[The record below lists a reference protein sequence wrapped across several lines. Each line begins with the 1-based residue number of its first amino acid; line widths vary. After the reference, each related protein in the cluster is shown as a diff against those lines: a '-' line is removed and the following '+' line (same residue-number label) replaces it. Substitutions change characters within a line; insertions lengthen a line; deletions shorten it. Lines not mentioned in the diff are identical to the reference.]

1 MDCQWDDH
9 GKRWRK
15 TREILRHGLWGHGTT
30 TCSFWWAAVCSN
42 FCDPCNLKTLN
53 NWQLTAYV
61 NIAFL
66 MMCSWTITCRI
77 ISLWQVKTKNFE
89 PWHQYQCRG
98 WIWTNQLPPPAT
110 VPCPWQ
116 GFIPT
121 LQVSWGFIFAETK
134 SSGKTC
140 TKGLWGSRGLWSNA
154 RPIHYDK
161 ISQKSTLHH
170 SSLIFSFA
178 IFSTFFIFHL
188 SYHELF
194 A

>member
-1 MDCQWDDH
+1 M
-9 GKRWRK
+9 RWPWETMEEDERSSEAWPLGP
-15 TREILRHGLWGHGTT
+15 RNHHLFVLMVSCVQQFLWPLH
-30 TCSFWWAAVCSN
+30 
-42 FCDPCNLKTLN
+42 LKTLN

-110 VPCPWQ
+110 VPCAWQ

-140 TKGLWGSRGLWSNA
+140 IKGLWGSRGLWSNA

-161 ISQKSTLHH
+161 ISQK
-170 SSLIFSFA
+170 A
-178 IFSTFFIFHL
+178 
-188 SYHELF
+188 LF
-194 A
+194 TIPH